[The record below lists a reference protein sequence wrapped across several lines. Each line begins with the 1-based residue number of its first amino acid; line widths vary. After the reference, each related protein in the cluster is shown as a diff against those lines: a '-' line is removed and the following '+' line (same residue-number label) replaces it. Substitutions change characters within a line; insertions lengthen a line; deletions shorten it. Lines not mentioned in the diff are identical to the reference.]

1 MLPNDFCK
9 IILNVINFLQL
20 FHKRQGK
27 SRGVGVSCLLV
38 KNELFLVIYGRKLQN
53 ETHIERAFFNELVKM
68 LPTSDVEAEAEAL
81 TRAFLAESGSGSGSS

>member
-1 MLPNDFCK
+1 M
-9 IILNVINFLQL
+9 
-20 FHKRQGK
+20 
-27 SRGVGVSCLLV
+27 GVSCLLV

-68 LPTSDVEAEAEAL
+68 LPTSDVEAEAL